1 MTDMPPLDT
10 AGDLATRLRAWL
22 YAHDAAPEVLG
33 DLVLRTATALD
44 QVSRGDEVTDE
55 DSRTAR
61 QQSYKEVLAT
71 RGERHRPDGTPI
83 WPLRATDFP
92 GSLGH
97 AGATT
102 HARAHAAT
110 HGSDL
115 PDWML

>member
-33 DLVLRTATALD
+33 DLVLRTAAALD
-44 QVSRGDEVTDE
+44 QVSRGDGVTDE
-55 DSRTAR
+55 ESRTGR
-61 QQSYKEVLAT
+61 QLSYKEVLAT

-83 WPLRATDFP
+83 WPLRATDFS

-97 AGATT
+97 ARATT
-102 HARAHAAT
+102 HSGAHAAA